1 MSAVNNAARTSPD
14 PVVTASY
21 AYCESLTRSAAR
33 NFSWGI
39 RLLPAPK
46 RAALSAVYAFSRRLD
61 DIGDDQAA
69 GTSAEGKLARL
80 AGARKD
86 LHAVMDGRLEDTPDP
101 VLVALAD
108 AAVRFPIP
116 LDAFDEMIDGVVMD
130 VCGATYETF
139 DDLVGYC
146 RCVAGTV
153 GRLSLGIF
161 GTADG
166 AAAGERGAR
175 LADTLGIALQ
185 QTNILRDVR
194 EDLLTGRTYLP
205 KEDLDRHGVTLA
217 VDTSGRLGGPDERLA
232 SLLRT
237 CADRAEGWYR
247 EGLGLLDLLDRR
259 SAACA
264 GAMAGI
270 YQRLN
275 ERIRDDPAVVFE
287 QRVSLP
293 GWQKAAVAG
302 RAIAG
307 RPPSPAPAPD
317 GKASLVAAGGSA

>member
-1 MSAVNNAARTSPD
+1 VSTD

-61 DIGDDQAA
+61 DIGDGDTP
-69 GTSAEGKLARL
+69 GGDKLARL

-86 LHAVMDGRLEDTPDP
+86 LHAVMDGRLDDTPDP

-130 VCGATYETF
+130 VRGATYDTF
-139 DDLVGYC
+139 DELVGYC

-161 GTADG
+161 GTAETG
-166 AAAGERGAR
+166 SAAGVGAGDRGAR

-205 KEDLDRHGVTLA
+205 KEDLDRHGVTLK
-217 VDTSGRLGGPDERLA
+217 VDGTGRLGGPDDRLA

-237 CADRAEGWYR
+237 CADRADGWYR

-275 ERIRDDPAVVFE
+275 ERIRNDPAQVFE

-293 GWQKAAVAG
+293 AWEKAAVAG

-307 RPPSPAPAPD
+307 RPPAPAHADP
-317 GKASLVAAGGSA
+317 AELVAAGGSA